1 VTIKLRYRCIILLKI
16 LLFFILLFYY
26 LKILLFFVNYY
37 KTMYKNVERAIE
49 ITEVQLIRLNRS
61 LITIV
66 YTIKLKYFD
75 NLSKS

>member
-1 VTIKLRYRCIILLKI
+1 
-16 LLFFILLFYY
+16 
-26 LKILLFFVNYY
+26 
-37 KTMYKNVERAIE
+37 MYKNVERAIE

-75 NLSKS
+75 NLSKC